1 MMGRQ
6 SGQISMLILDI
17 EELIPENHLLRK
29 INQMISFDFI
39 YDLVASYYPTNGRPS
54 VDPVSMFK
62 MLLVGYLYGIK
73 SERRLVQEIQL
84 NIAYRWFCG
93 YELGEKIPDHSTFSK
108 TRVRKWNESNVF
120 QQIFLEIV
128 RCCIEQRLVDGKEMA
143 ADGSYI
149 PAEVSRNSWIDVEVE
164 VEQSMLSYL
173 DDLNQELASQPGF
186 KKPPSHT
193 VTKKITTSTTDRE
206 CGYIHHGSKR
216 GVGYLLETTVD
227 CKHGIV
233 TGVDVF
239 PANEKE
245 SLLILRHLEQ
255 QQKLLG
261 LSMEKVALDRGYD
274 TGAVHRGLELLGIT
288 GYIPAIRFPNDPSK
302 YGFSYDP
309 QQDTFIC
316 PMGQSLVY
324 HRLNCNKSTG
334 KYLRC
339 YQVQGDICKKCP
351 SREGCFD
358 TAGARRRILASS
370 CYPAFYRGHLRVNTP
385 EYLHMMRKRKI
396 WAEGSFATMKREH
409 NLSTIHKR
417 GILAATE
424 ECLLSAMALNLKRMV
439 KAVFSAVFMDEIWAE
454 NMISQP
460 IRYLCQ
466 QVHTFTLPA
475 LSLAGLPD
483 CSAIYFFISSSSSK
497 GNLPRRTVSSK
508 NKTVASSKV
517 RPFSMQTFSACSF
530 SSASISSVTSTNFPI
545 SITPTTGHNPVSH
558 RPRERL
564 SPAFFL
570 RPPNKTSDNFES
582 GSFGTHVSMD
592 GSAGRP
598 ELHTG
603 M

>member
-6 SGQISMLILDI
+6 SGQMSMVILDI
-17 EELIPENHLLRK
+17 AELIPTDHLLRK
-29 INQMISFDFI
+29 IDQMVSFDFI
-39 YDLVASYYPTNGRPS
+39 YDLVAPYYPANGRPS

-93 YELGEKIPDHSTFSK
+93 FELGEKIPDHSTFSK
-108 TRVRKWNESNVF
+108 TRVRKWNESSLF

-128 RCCIEQRLVDGKEMA
+128 RCCMEQKLIDGKEMA
-143 ADGSYI
+143 SDGSYI
-149 PAEVSRNSWIDVEVE
+149 PAEVSRNSWIDIEVE

-173 DDLNQELASQPGF
+173 DDLDQELASQPGF
-186 KKPPSHT
+186 KKPASHT
-193 VTKKITTSTTDRE
+193 VTKKITTSTTDPE

-216 GVGYLLETTVD
+216 GVGYLVEATVD

-245 SLLILRHLEQ
+245 SLLVLRHLER
-255 QQKLLG
+255 QQKQLG

-316 PMGQSLVY
+316 PMGQPLVY

-339 YQVQGDICKKCP
+339 YQVQGDVCRKCT
-351 SREGCFD
+351 SRKTCFD
-358 TAGARRRILASS
+358 TAGVRRRILASS

-385 EYLHMMRKRKI
+385 EYLCMMRKRKI
-396 WAEGSFATMKREH
+396 WAEGSFAAMKREH
-409 NLSTIHKR
+409 NLSKIRKR

-439 KAVFSAVFMDEIWAE
+439 KAIFFAIYTDEIWAE
-454 NMISQP
+454 NMISQS
-460 IRYLCQ
+460 IFHLCQ
-466 QVHTFTLPA
+466 RVHSLTLPN
-475 LSLAGLPD
+475 
-483 CSAIYFFISSSSSK
+483 K
-497 GNLPRRTVSSK
+497 GANEETIV
-508 NKTVASSKV
+508 
-517 RPFSMQTFSACSF
+517 
-530 SSASISSVTSTNFPI
+530 
-545 SITPTTGHNPVSH
+545 
-558 RPRERL
+558 
-564 SPAFFL
+564 
-570 RPPNKTSDNFES
+570 
-582 GSFGTHVSMD
+582 
-592 GSAGRP
+592 
-598 ELHTG
+598 
-603 M
+603 